1 MQFLKSTFIII
12 GVTLLLL
19 LSIDLLITSRY
30 AAQDGKTKD
39 LTCDT
44 TLTLYDYCPDT
55 RHIRIMDTKDR
66 IVPFVNY
73 INKNRRSTY
82 KSAKSKPKVSE
93 EGSVYLI
100 GDSFIQAD
108 EMPIKDRFEHH
119 LRTKGYD
126 VQAYGYSSW
135 NSLQFQ
141 KIVDSLDLKPSDNI
155 YIFSMT
161 NDFTPDFSR
170 STLKT
175 EWEEKSNETNPSV
188 KIGKLATY
196 KKYSFLKLRYDGLKK
211 SRRRKQGSVTNK
223 QTVISHDS
231 SNYDDCAS
239 LPAPE
244 QTASKL
250 AHNYLELSKDDA
262 CWSQH
267 VKDSVDLNVR
277 ILSETVSLANAKGA
291 TVKILLVPA
300 GWAYKNQNT
309 IGRQHKIYQFPQSI
323 TVTQSG
329 LTNYLKD
336 NGLPITDLYE
346 ILQPYNKSP
355 NTLHYAVDGHWTE
368 KSHDIIGDFLEADL
382 KD

>member
-1 MQFLKSTFIII
+1 MQTLKSTFIII
-12 GVTLLLL
+12 AVTLLLL
-19 LSIDLLITSRY
+19 LSIDLLITFRY

-39 LTCDT
+39 LTCDA

-55 RHIRIMDTKDR
+55 RHIRVMDTKDR

-73 INKNRRSTY
+73 IDKNRRSTY
-82 KSAKSKPKVSE
+82 KSAKSKPVVSKK
-93 EGSVYLI
+93 GSIYLI

-119 LRTKGYD
+119 LRTKGHD

-141 KIVDSLDLKPSDNI
+141 KIVESLDLNAEDNV

-170 STLKT
+170 STLNT
-175 EWEEKSNETNPSV
+175 EWEEKPNTTKPSSR
-188 KIGKLATY
+188 IGKLAAY

-211 SRRRKQGSVTNK
+211 SKKRNLGSVTNK
-223 QTVISHDS
+223 QTTISHDS
-231 SNYDDCAS
+231 SNYNDCAS
-239 LPAPE
+239 LPTPE

-250 AHNYLELSKDDA
+250 AHNYLELSKDEA
-262 CWSQH
+262 CWSQN

-277 ILSETVSLANAKGA
+277 ILSETVSLAKSKGA

-323 TVTQSG
+323 AITQSG

-336 NGLPITDLYE
+336 NGLPVTDLFE
-346 ILQPYNKSP
+346 VLQPHNKTP

-368 KSHDIIGDFLEADL
+368 KSHNIIGDFLGADL